1 MTPMTKVRMLVG
13 LSGPT
18 FYVEPGQAYECDDSE
33 AARLIC
39 ARYALPWTDEIE
51 TAVIEPAAE
60 TRPAIKRKRT
70 K

>member
-1 MTPMTKVRMLVG
+1 MLVG

-18 FYVEPGQAYECDDSE
+18 FYIEPGQPYECDDSE

-51 TAVIEPAAE
+51 TTAVEPAAE
-60 TRPAIKRKRT
+60 TRLKRKRT